1 MVDAIYLVAIVV
13 IAVVFLIYGV
23 KIALIMEDIIE
34 TIAYLVTWSHRM
46 EPLEEGEGEGEEEEE
61 SA

>member
-1 MVDAIYLVAIVV
+1 MVDAVYLVAIII

-23 KIALIMEDIIE
+23 KIALIMEDIVE
-34 TIAYLVTWSHRM
+34 TIAYLVT
-46 EPLEEGEGEGEEEEE
+46 EPHKTELLDEDEEK

>member
-1 MVDAIYLVAIVV
+1 MVDAVYLVAMII

-23 KIALIMEDIIE
+23 KIALIMEDIVE
-34 TIAYLVTWSHRM
+34 TIAYLVTWSHKT
-46 EPLEEGEGEGEEEEE
+46 EPPEENENKEK

>member
-1 MVDAIYLVAIVV
+1 MLDAVYLVAIII

-23 KIALIMEDIIE
+23 KIALIMEDIVE
-34 TIAYLVTWSHRM
+34 TIAYLVTWSHKT
-46 EPLEEGEGEGEEEEE
+46 EPLEEDEDEEE

>member
-1 MVDAIYLVAIVV
+1 MVDAVYLVAIII

-23 KIALIMEDIIE
+23 KIALIMEAIVE
-34 TIAYLVTWSHRM
+34 TIAYLVTWSYKT
-46 EPLEEGEGEGEEEEE
+46 EPLEEDENEEK

>member
-1 MVDAIYLVAIVV
+1 MVDAVYLVAIII

-23 KIALIMEDIIE
+23 KIALIMEDIVE
-34 TIAYLVTWSHRM
+34 TIAYLVTWSHRT
-46 EPLEEGEGEGEEEEE
+46 EPLEEEEEK

>member
-1 MVDAIYLVAIVV
+1 MLDTVYLVAIII

-23 KIALIMEDIIE
+23 KIALIMEDIVE
-34 TIAYLVTWSHRM
+34 TIAYLVTWSYKT
-46 EPLEEGEGEGEEEEE
+46 EPLEEDGEE

>member
-1 MVDAIYLVAIVV
+1 MLDMVYLVAIII

-34 TIAYLVTWSHRM
+34 TIAYLVTGAHKT
-46 EPLEEGEGEGEEEEE
+46 EPPEEDENEEK

>member
-1 MVDAIYLVAIVV
+1 MLDAIYLVAVII

-23 KIALIMEDIIE
+23 KIALIMEDIVE
-34 TIAYLVTWSHRM
+34 TIAYLVTWSNKT
-46 EPLEEGEGEGEEEEE
+46 ESLEENENKEE

>member
-1 MVDAIYLVAIVV
+1 MLDTVYLVAIII

-34 TIAYLVTWSHRM
+34 TITYFVTWPHKT
-46 EPLEEGEGEGEEEEE
+46 EPLEEDENEEK

>member
-1 MVDAIYLVAIVV
+1 MLDAIYLVAVII

-34 TIAYLVTWSHRM
+34 TIAYLVTWSNKT
-46 EPLEEGEGEGEEEEE
+46 ESLEENENKEE

>member
-1 MVDAIYLVAIVV
+1 MADAIYLMAIII

-23 KIALIMEDIIE
+23 KIALIMEDVVE
-34 TIAYLVTWSHRM
+34 TIAYLVTGPHKNESI
-46 EPLEEGEGEGEEEEE
+46 EEDKEK